1 MVEVNIRNKNS
12 IVNLIVVGKVAIR
25 GKTAANLYFHTPLE
39 LLLSSLGLCIGG
51 KINDYCR
58 LNDLNPAIFE
68 QISLNYDGSNFI
80 VYIKHPE
87 DLDKEHI
94 ERIHNEITYC
104 TIAQELKK
112 EVKVKFSLNT
122 IPKEELLKVVEQPCC
137 GAK

>member
-58 LNDLNPAIFE
+58 LNDLNPAIYCG
-68 QISLNYDGSNFI
+68 L
-80 VYIKHPE
+80 
-87 DLDKEHI
+87 I
-94 ERIHNEITYC
+94 EYFLACI
-104 TIAQELKK
+104 
-112 EVKVKFSLNT
+112 
-122 IPKEELLKVVEQPCC
+122 
-137 GAK
+137 